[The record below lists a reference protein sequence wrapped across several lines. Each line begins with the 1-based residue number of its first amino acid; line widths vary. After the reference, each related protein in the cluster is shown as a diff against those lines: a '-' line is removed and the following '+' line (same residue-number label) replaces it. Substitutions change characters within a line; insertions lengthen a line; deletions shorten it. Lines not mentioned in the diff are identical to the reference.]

1 MRSAT
6 FGLLGRT
13 IFREIFVSSLL
24 GAILFTLIV
33 FLQLAKA
40 LFEYLVSGSGSPR
53 TVAYLF
59 ALVLP
64 QALPYAVP
72 LGVLVGT
79 LITLSRMSADGEITA
94 MRAAGVSGRRVA
106 PPILAFGFL
115 AMLAAAASSLW
126 LTPWAIRV
134 RFAVENDLI
143 AHELTAAVRERIFE
157 EQFPNRIVYVSE
169 VPPNSGQISRW
180 RGLFIADVTPPES
193 RPANDSDRGD
203 SPMITLATEAIAE
216 PDVPNNRVQLKLSN
230 ERTYYAGKKLQDYY
244 TKAVAVD
251 NEVLQ
256 AQKPD
261 PKQNSHP
268 ASEMDTIP
276 LYRFA
281 YHNRTASKLDVLEA
295 RIELHRRLAFPVACV
310 LLALTGI
317 PLGITARRSGK
328 SSAVVLTVALAF
340 IYEMGMISM
349 IRMAGQGTIP
359 AGIAVWTPNVAFALY
374 GLIMLARLELPT
386 DRDVLGSIRGWL
398 QSLRKGALERTPRLT
413 RRGEGRFGRWRLPVL
428 VRIVDTYVLAGF
440 LFYFALWLVSFVLMY
455 QVFNFFELLQDMI
468 RNHPPTAHVLAYF
481 LYLTPRLIEYFTPLA
496 VLAAV
501 LVVFGVLAKNN
512 EITAFKACGISSYR
526 LAAPVLAGGLC
537 LSGSLYAFDQH
548 WVPYADRQQDGFY
561 NEIKGK
567 PPQTFLNPE
576 HKWVYNSSEGRFFY
590 YKYFDAVERVMSGV
604 NVYEVDPRTWRL
616 KKHIF
621 AERARWEPRLKKWVY
636 ENGWSRDINGDTVHL
651 DAFPGETRTFAEL
664 DETPDYFV
672 QLLQQNVQ
680 SEQMNTQELEAYIA
694 ELDQSGFNT
703 LPFQVELQ
711 RKFSV
716 PLFAFILAAVSIPFA
731 FLAGNRGAMAG
742 VGISLAIYLTYY
754 VSQEVAGQMGSKGY
768 LQPGVSAWAPDVVFS
783 LFALY
788 FLGRMRT

>member
-1 MRSAT
+1 VRSAT

-13 IFREIFVSSLL
+13 IFREIFTSSFL

-33 FLQLAKA
+33 FLQLANS

-64 QALPYAVP
+64 QAVPYAVP

-94 MRAAGVSGRRVA
+94 MRAAGVPGRRVA
-106 PPILAFGFL
+106 PPILAFACFATL
-115 AMLAAAASSLW
+115 AGAACSLW

-134 RFAVENDLI
+134 RYAVENDLI

-157 EQFPNRIVYVSE
+157 EQFPNKILYVSE
-169 VPPNSGQISRW
+169 VPQSSGPISRW
-180 RGLFIADVTPPES
+180 RGVFLADVTPPDQRS
-193 RPANDSDRGD
+193 GNDSERGD

-216 PDVPNNRVQLKLSN
+216 PDAPHNRVQLKFQS
-230 ERTYYAGKKLQDYY
+230 EHTYYTGKKPGDYY
-244 TKAVAVD
+244 TKASAD
-251 NEVLQ
+251 NQETLQ

-268 ASEMDTIP
+268 AREMDTLP

-281 YHNRTASKLDVLEA
+281 YDNHDAPRLDVLEA
-295 RIELHRRLAFPVACV
+295 RIELHQRLAFPVACI

-317 PLGITARRSGK
+317 PLGITTRRAGK

-340 IYEMGMISM
+340 VYEMGMISM

-359 AGIAVWTPNVAFALY
+359 AGIAVWIPNLLFALF
-374 GLIMLARLELPT
+374 GLIMLARLESPG
-386 DRDVLGSIRGWL
+386 DRDVLGRLGSALR
-398 QSLRKGALERTPRLT
+398 SLRAGTLERAARLPR
-413 RRGEGRFGRWRLPVL
+413 RAEGRFAWLRFPVL
-428 VRIVDTYVLAGF
+428 VHIVDTYVLSSF
-440 LFYFALWLVSFVLMY
+440 LFYFGVWLVSFVLMY
-455 QVFNFFELLQDMI
+455 QVFNFFELLEDMI

-481 LYLTPRLIEYFTPLA
+481 MYLTPRLIEYFTPLA

-537 LSGSLYAFDQH
+537 LSGSLYAFNER
-548 WVPYADRQQDGFY
+548 WVPWADRQQDGFY
-561 NEIKGK
+561 SEIKGK
-567 PPQTFLNPE
+567 PPQTFLNPQK
-576 HKWVYNSSEGRFFY
+576 KWVYNSARGRIFY
-590 YKYFDAVERVMSGV
+590 YKGFDGTVMSGV
-604 NVYEVDPRTWRL
+604 NVYELDQRKWRL
-616 KKHIF
+616 KRHIYS
-621 AERARWEPRLKKWVY
+621 ERARWEPGLNKWVY

-651 DAFPGETRTFAEL
+651 DAFPGATRTFAEL

-680 SEQMNTQELEAYIA
+680 SEQMNTQELGAYIS

-703 LPFQVELQ
+703 LPLQVELQ

-742 VGISLAIYLTYY
+742 VGISLAIYLAYY
-754 VSQEVAGQMGSKGY
+754 TSQEVAGQMGSHGY
-768 LQPGVSAWAPDVVFS
+768 LQPRVSAWAPDVVFS